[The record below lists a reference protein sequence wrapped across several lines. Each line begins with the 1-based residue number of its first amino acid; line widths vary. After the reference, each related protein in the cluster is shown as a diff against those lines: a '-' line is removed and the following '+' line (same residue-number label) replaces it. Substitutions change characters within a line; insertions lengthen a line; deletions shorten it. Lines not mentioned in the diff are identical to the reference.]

1 MKIVKTMSWVLCSFL
16 FFALSNSCQKSGQDE
31 PEQEEEQEEE
41 NTFIDNRDGKQY
53 KWIKIGTQV
62 WMAENLAYLP
72 SVNKFSDES
81 MTEPCYYVYG
91 YDGNSTTEAKSAEN
105 YKTYG
110 VLYNWPAAAV
120 ACPAGW
126 HLPADAEWKVLEMY
140 LGMSQEEADKIGYR
154 GTDEGS
160 QLAGNSQLWNTG
172 SLKNNAAFG
181 KSGFMGLP
189 AGFFYN
195 GITTGLGRDCKWW
208 SDEISSTRAL
218 DRSLY
223 YSGALAGRG
232 DASLKKYGYSVR
244 CIRN

>member
-1 MKIVKTMSWVLCSFL
+1 MKITKTISWVLCSL
-16 FFALSNSCQKSGQDE
+16 LLFALSTSCEKSDQDE
-31 PEQEEEQEEE
+31 PEQEEELEEE
-41 NTFIDNRDGKQY
+41 NIFIDSRDGKQY
-53 KWIKIGTQV
+53 KWVQIGGQV

-72 SVNKFSDES
+72 SVNALSEES

-91 YDGNSTTEAKSAEN
+91 YDGTIIAEAKSADN
-105 YKTYG
+105 YTKYG
-110 VLYNWPAAAV
+110 VLYNWPAAAA

-126 HLPADAEWKVLEMY
+126 HLPADADWKVMETF

-160 QLAGNSQLWNTG
+160 QLAGNSLLWNTG

-181 KSGFMGLP
+181 KSGFLGLP
-189 AGFFYN
+189 AGFLYN
-195 GITTGLGRDCKWW
+195 GTTSGLGRDCKWW

-223 YSGALAGRG
+223 YSGALVGRG

-244 CIRN
+244 CVKN